1 MTVRIYK
8 ETYFEAAHRLM
19 HYEGKCY
26 RLHGHQWRV
35 EFWVDGTTSKDSQIL
50 VDFNLI
56 KNIVNRY
63 DHQIILN
70 EEDPMVDCLK
80 KFQEVVTTKGDPTS
94 ENLAGRM
101 STELEAECEK
111 LGIIIN
117 VSKCRVWEST
127 SCYAEWTP
135 DAPET
140 P

>member
-94 ENLAGRM
+94 ENLAGAFRPANRIR
-101 STELEAECEK
+101 TDICIQTLQLESQA
-111 LGIIIN
+111 GFIVI
-117 VSKCRVWEST
+117 
-127 SCYAEWTP
+127 
-135 DAPET
+135 
-140 P
+140 